1 MKTYFALFLIA
12 TVSALIITP
21 LIRRLC
27 QRYNLLD
34 VPKDGRRVHKS
45 AVPRLGGLAIFAS
58 FMLSLSVL
66 PLVSN
71 LLTDSLRPYASQAL
85 IILIPAT
92 LVLLLGIYDDLRG
105 TNATVKF
112 LMLGLIASLFYVLG
126 GRIEVLAIP
135 FIGAVHVH
143 PVLGFFITVFW
154 LVAISNAFNLIDGI
168 DGLAPGA
175 ALFSSLVIL
184 VVSLASE
191 NPFMV
196 VVSLVLCGALAGF
209 LRYNFNPASIFLGD
223 SGALFVGFLLASLS
237 VTGGQKATTAVA
249 VITPILAFGLPVV
262 DTSMTM
268 ARRLI
273 SGRPLFQ
280 GDGEHIHHMLL
291 ARGWSQRRVVMILY
305 AVCAIFGLLAA
316 LSTKTSSPV
325 TGLVLFV
332 IAVAVIIGVGHLR
345 YHEVDELRAGMK
357 RTVGDRRIRV
367 ANNIRVRRASL
378 ALTKALS
385 LNELFE
391 TVGQMLEF
399 EEFAYANVQ
408 IGQVT
413 HASANE
419 RAFRHAKKRGAPES
433 LEFVNGR
440 IAWSWAGD
448 GVNEEDVIGSSEYW
462 CFRLPLAT
470 ENAEW
475 GWMNLYRPLAGPP
488 LLLDM
493 NYLASFL
500 QTELSEAAERILGS
514 HDKSSSFG
522 NIPLPV
528 TARKLVG

>member
-27 QRYNLLD
+27 QRFNLLD
-34 VPKDGRRVHKS
+34 VPEDGRRVHKN
-45 AVPRLGGLAIFAS
+45 AVPRLGGIAIFAS

-66 PLVSN
+66 PFVSN
-71 LLTDSLRPYASQAL
+71 LLTDSLRPYTYQAF

-112 LMLGLIASLFYVLG
+112 LVLGLIAALFYAMG

-135 FIGAVHVH
+135 FVGAVQF
-143 PVLGFFITVFW
+143 PPLLGFFITVFW
-154 LVAISNAFNLIDGI
+154 LVGISNAFNLIDGI

-184 VVSLASE
+184 VVSLAGG
-191 NPFMV
+191 NPLMV
-196 VVSLVLCGALAGF
+196 VVALVLCGSLAGF

-237 VTGGQKATTAVA
+237 VLGAQKATTAVA

-262 DTSMTM
+262 DTGMTM

-332 IAVAVIIGVGHLR
+332 ISVAVIIAVGHLR

-357 RTVGDRRIRV
+357 RTVGDRRVRV

-391 TVGQMLEF
+391 AVRQMLEF
-399 EEFAYANVQ
+399 EEFAYANAQ
-408 IGQVT
+408 IGQVS

-419 RAFRHAKKRGAPES
+419 RAFTQAKKRGAPEG
-433 LEFVNGR
+433 LAFVNGR
-440 IAWSWAGD
+440 IVWSWAGD
-448 GVNEEDVIGSSEYW
+448 GVTQEDVIGSSEYW

-475 GWMNLYRPLAGPP
+475 GWMNLYRPLVGPP

-500 QTELSEAAERILGS
+500 QTELSEAAERILETNQK
-514 HDKSSSFG
+514 HSSFEKLS
-522 NIPLPV
+522 LPFPAGK
-528 TARKLVG
+528 TAG